1 MGAGSRSE
9 DGDKCSHSGY
19 FKHRVKQDFLE
30 AWIRDVK
37 GEKRVKMTV
46 KFSLVQL
53 LG

>member
-1 MGAGSRSE
+1 MGAGTSSE
-9 DGDKCSHSGY
+9 DADKCSRSGY

-37 GEKRVKMTV
+37 EENGVKMIV
-46 KFSLVQL
+46 KFRLVQL